1 MSEQLSISDAN
12 KWEFINGAWTEEDN
26 ILKPPA
32 DSRGDD
38 GRGMQGVRFAF
49 YKEKAY
55 RDVHVRSK
63 IRHTGAHQD
72 AGLILRARDAG
83 HFYLLH
89 FPDCGQQ
96 SRAQHFWAVLSKM
109 DDSGYLRNVKM
120 AMVNRVASHPQDI
133 HNIEASFV
141 NDQLNVRIDG
151 KGIFQVSDTTYLGPG
166 CVGLMAF
173 GNTSLAD
180 VRIEGKTENNPWR
193 DGVRQRKNWFYPC
206 TEKGWASPQE
216 LIRASNGEL
225 MLYFS
230 VQGKP
235 LIIRSSDNG
244 RTWSEP
250 EAVEHS
256 GRLWQRP
263 DGTLVMVL
271 MNENEFTFRETKDDG
286 RTWSESVPMKVGPVP
301 RGMKGLHLG
310 PQAFVNLRDGSA
322 RSNGRLRLTALML
335 LYGAHESTSE
345 DFPIYTW
352 GAHHCQ
358 AYSCRSTDNGLT
370 WTDPVNI
377 DNRGIDQNGEQIEGS
392 MDLTEVCATQ
402 TGGGRI
408 LALIRPIYSPWMW
421 ETWSDDGGVTW
432 GPCIRG
438 AFPGYAT
445 PNMLKTTSGAIL
457 VAHRMPSLTI
467 HCSLDDGVTFD
478 QGTMI
483 DSGLWCMG
491 SMIEVEPDPVLYAYM
506 DSFESLMRAQ
516 FIRVTATGLEP
527 VD

>member
-12 KWEFINGAWTEEDN
+12 KWEFVNGDWTEEGDG

-32 DSRGDD
+32 NARADD
-38 GRGMQGVRFAF
+38 GQGMQGVRFAF

-55 RDVHVRSK
+55 RDVHVRFK

-72 AGLILRARDAG
+72 AGLILRARDAN

-96 SRAQHFWAVLSKM
+96 SRAQHFWAVLSRM
-109 DDSGYLRNVKM
+109 DDSGYLRHVKM
-120 AMVNRVASHPQDI
+120 AMVNRVASHPQGSHD
-133 HNIEASFV
+133 IEASFV

-151 KGIFQVSDTTYLGPG
+151 KGIFPASDTTYIGPG
-166 CVGLMAF
+166 CIGLMSF
-173 GNTSLAD
+173 GNVSLAD
-180 VRIEGKTENNPWR
+180 VQIEGRAENNPWR

-216 LIRASNGEL
+216 FVRPSNGEL
-225 MLYFS
+225 MLYFT

-244 RTWSEP
+244 HTWSEP
-250 EAVEHS
+250 EEVGYS

-271 MNENEFTFRETKDDG
+271 KNENQFTLRATKDDG
-286 RTWSESVPMKVGPVP
+286 RTWSEPVPMKVGPTP

-310 PQAFVNLRDGSA
+310 PQGFLNLRGGS
-322 RSNGRLRLTALML
+322 ALML
-335 LYGAHESTSE
+335 LYGAHESTS
-345 DFPIYTW
+345 DNFPIYTW

-358 AYSCRSTDNGLT
+358 AYACRSTDNGLT
-370 WTDPVNI
+370 WTEPVNI
-377 DNRGIDQNGEQIEGS
+377 DNRGVDQNGKQIEGNL
-392 MDLTEVCATQ
+392 DLTEVCATQ
-402 TGGGRI
+402 IGNGRVF
-408 LALIRPIYSPWMW
+408 ALIRPIYSPWMW
-421 ETWSDDGGVTW
+421 ETWSDDGGLTW
-432 GPCIRG
+432 GPCVRG

-445 PNMLKTTSGAIL
+445 PNMLRTASGAIL

-467 HCSLDDGVTFD
+467 HCSLDDGMTFD

-491 SMIEVEPDPVLYAYM
+491 SMIEVEPDFVLYAYM

-516 FIRVTATGLEP
+516 FIRITAMGLEP
-527 VD
+527 LD